1 MLVSLTS
8 VEAEK
13 LFRQLKRNSVVKK
26 KSFTKIFRCINTD

>member
-13 LFRQLKRNSVVKK
+13 LFSQLKRNSVVEK
-26 KSFTKIFRCINTD
+26 KSFTKIFLMH